1 MKNLSYI
8 CIDNG
13 IKSLKMN
20 KKNIWDAASRPG
32 LALGLVSVAY
42 LYIGNILNSSG
53 LSAGVVSLIG
63 VPLWIAKF
71 AGCIFLMKFFMN
83 KFHTDYPEA
92 TNKDVFRMGAL
103 TALLSAFFFASL
115 QFIDMAYL
123 SVEFYA
129 EQYEVVMQQYS
140 SLMDSNSLGMI
151 KKFMDVLPQFTF
163 VWTLIYCTVY
173 GTVLSSILSRN
184 IPSKDPFAD
193 YKPE

>member
-20 KKNIWDAASRPG
+20 KKDIWDAASRPG

-53 LSAGVVSLIG
+53 LSVGVVSLIG

-123 SVEFYA
+123 SVDFYA

-140 SLMDSNSLGMI
+140 SLMDSNSLSMI

>member
-1 MKNLSYI
+1 
-8 CIDNG
+8 
-13 IKSLKMN
+13 MN
-20 KKNIWDAASRPG
+20 NKNIWNSASSAG
-32 LALGLVSVAY
+32 LAMGMVSVAY
-42 LYIGNILNSSG
+42 MYIGNILNTSG

-71 AGCIFLMKFFMN
+71 AGCIFLMKFFMK
-83 KFHTDYPEA
+83 KFHTDHPEA

-140 SLMDSNSLGMI
+140 SIMDSNSLNMI
-151 KKFMDVLPQFTF
+151 TKFMDVLPQFTF
-163 VWTLIYCTVY
+163 VWTLIYCTAF
-173 GTVLSSILSRN
+173 GSVLASILSRN

>member
-8 CIDNG
+8 CIDYG

-20 KKNIWDAASRPG
+20 KRIIWDAATRPG

-42 LYIGNILNSSG
+42 LYISNILSTSG
-53 LSAGVVSLIG
+53 ISLGIVSLIG

-71 AGCIFLMKFFMN
+71 AGCIFLMKFFMK
-83 KFHTDYPEA
+83 KFHTDHPEA

-140 SLMDSNSLGMI
+140 SLMDSNSLSMI

-173 GTVLSSILSRN
+173 GTVLSSILSHN
-184 IPSKDPFAD
+184 IPNKDPFAD

>member
-20 KKNIWDAASRPG
+20 KKDIWDAASRPG

-140 SLMDSNSLGMI
+140 SLMDSNSLSMI

>member
-1 MKNLSYI
+1 
-8 CIDNG
+8 
-13 IKSLKMN
+13 
-20 KKNIWDAASRPG
+20 
-32 LALGLVSVAY
+32 
-42 LYIGNILNSSG
+42 
-53 LSAGVVSLIG
+53 
-63 VPLWIAKF
+63 
-71 AGCIFLMKFFMN
+71 
-83 KFHTDYPEA
+83 
-92 TNKDVFRMGAL
+92 
-103 TALLSAFFFASL
+103 
-115 QFIDMAYL
+115 MAYL

-140 SLMDSNSLGMI
+140 SLMDSNSLSMI

>member
-1 MKNLSYI
+1 MTEKTLRK
-8 CIDNG
+8 DV
-13 IKSLKMN
+13 
-20 KKNIWDAASRPG
+20 WEAAGYAG

-42 LYIGNILNSSG
+42 MYIGNILNTSG
-53 LSAGVVSLIG
+53 LSAGVVTLIT

-71 AGCIFLMKFFMN
+71 VGCILLMKFFMK
-83 KFHTDYPEA
+83 KFHSAHPGISD
-92 TNKDVFRMGAL
+92 KDLFRMGAV

-115 QFIDMAYL
+115 QFVDMTYL
-123 SVEFYA
+123 SAEFYA

-140 SLMDSNSLGMI
+140 SLMDSNSLSMI

>member
-1 MKNLSYI
+1 MTEKTLR
-8 CIDNG
+8 
-13 IKSLKMN
+13 KE
-20 KKNIWDAASRPG
+20 IWEAAGYAG

-71 AGCIFLMKFFMN
+71 AGCIFLMKFFMM
-83 KFHTDYPEA
+83 KFHTDHPEA

-129 EQYEVVMQQYS
+129 EQYEVVMQQSS
-140 SLMDSNSLGMI
+140 SLMDSNSLSMI

-184 IPSKDPFAD
+184 IPNKDPFAD

>member
-20 KKNIWDAASRPG
+20 KKDIWDAASRPG

>member
-1 MKNLSYI
+1 MTEKTLR
-8 CIDNG
+8 
-13 IKSLKMN
+13 KE
-20 KKNIWDAASRPG
+20 IWEAASYAG
-32 LALGLVSVAY
+32 LALGLVSVIY
-42 LYIGNILNSSG
+42 MYINNMLGTSG
-53 LSAGVVSLIG
+53 ASAGVVAFIT

-71 AGCIFLMKFFMN
+71 AGCIFLMKFFMK
-83 KFHTDYPEA
+83 KFHTDHPEA

-140 SLMDSNSLGMI
+140 SLMDSNSLSMI

-184 IPSKDPFAD
+184 IPNKDPFAD

>member
-1 MKNLSYI
+1 
-8 CIDNG
+8 
-13 IKSLKMN
+13 MN
-20 KKNIWDAASRPG
+20 KKDIWDAASRPS

-42 LYIGNILNSSG
+42 LYIGNILNSSE
-53 LSAGVVSLIG
+53 LSVGVVSLIG

-71 AGCIFLMKFFMN
+71 AGCIFLMKFFMK
-83 KFHTDYPEA
+83 KFHTDHPEA

-140 SLMDSNSLGMI
+140 SLMDSNSLSMI